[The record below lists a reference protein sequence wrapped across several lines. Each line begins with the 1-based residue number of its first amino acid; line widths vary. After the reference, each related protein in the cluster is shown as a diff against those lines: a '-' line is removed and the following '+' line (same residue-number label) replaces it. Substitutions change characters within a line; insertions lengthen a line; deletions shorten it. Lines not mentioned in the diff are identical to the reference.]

1 MKHSKTLS
9 FNIDLHLV
17 IAILFAIII
26 GMIAMW
32 RPWESTKI
40 ERKITIN
47 GSATV
52 ESTPDEFSFS
62 PYFERTGTNASALKN
77 ELNTFGA
84 KLIDEVVK
92 LGVKKDDITLNSSG
106 YGRPEI
112 APVAPDGGASNN
124 DDGKQTIT
132 LSVSIKAPTKE
143 IAQKVQ
149 DYLAKTDAKGS
160 LTSQPIFSQTKRQ
173 NLEDEA
179 RDKAIEDARTKAER
193 SAKHLSVTVGKVI
206 EVKEAGGM
214 VYPLYA
220 KGATEADTS
229 ISSLPV
235 TPGSDSVSSNVE
247 VIFEIK

>member
-26 GMIAMW
+26 GMIALW

-47 GSATV
+47 GSATIQ
-52 ESTPDEFSFS
+52 STPDEFSFS
-62 PYFERTGTNASALKN
+62 PYYERTGTNTTALKN
-77 ELNTFGA
+77 ELNTFGT

-92 LGVKKDDITLNSSG
+92 LGVKQDDITLNSNG
-106 YGRPEI
+106 YNRLEI
-112 APVAPDGGASNN
+112 APVGPDGTSTDDSNS
-124 DDGKQTIT
+124 QTVT
-132 LSVSIKAPTKE
+132 LSVSIKAPTKD

-179 RDKAIEDARTKAER
+179 RDKAIKDARTKAER
-193 SAKHLSVTVGKVI
+193 SAKNLGVTVGKVI
-206 EVKEAGGM
+206 EIKESQDGIA
-214 VYPLYA
+214 YPLYA
-220 KGATEADTS
+220 KGAPEADTS

-235 TPGSDSVSSNVE
+235 TPGKESVSSNVE
-247 VIFEIK
+247 VIFEIR